1 MLRKKASHMHME
13 SSFSLSSNQALIPP
27 CKTRPSPRLQTLSE
41 KEMLCA
47 ELAQTVLSTCHRCF
61 DRLWEQSSCTFIF
74 ISMEWTLIGLGP
86 PVSILPRF
94 RDLSHA
100 TSSGRVTWLGP
111 TLLPVSQM
119 EQVSQHGCD
128 IPTGMGKDRD
138 LAQVG
143 PIRMTLRT
151 RAGDSKRKQSLLLY
165 VMWTGE
171 K

>member
-1 MLRKKASHMHME
+1 MHME

-86 PVSILPRF
+86 QVSILPRF
-94 RDLSHA
+94 GDLSHA

-111 TLLPVSQM
+111 YPTPSLPNEASVTTWM
-119 EQVSQHGCD
+119 
-128 IPTGMGKDRD
+128 
-138 LAQVG
+138 
-143 PIRMTLRT
+143 
-151 RAGDSKRKQSLLLY
+151 
-165 VMWTGE
+165 
-171 K
+171 